1 MFPPF
6 FALRRVKVKT
16 RLRNFPDAGLVM
28 LHQPGSP
35 SMPQALF
42 LAGTIVVSA
51 ALIVLG
57 CLAIFAGVSRLRQ
70 GVVQKD
76 ASAEQG
82 ALFIFRDQTLIDCS
96 ARAQSLLLSLAGTGA
111 QCADRTPWSMLRDYL
126 IPRFPGVDAAMADL
140 SRSGSVR
147 LDAADG
153 GALSLTASHVN
164 GIVHLRLSD
173 CSDESALL
181 AMDRLGYDALQK
193 ELRTM
198 RFVLRHMPGFV
209 WQENADGQVIWANS
223 AYLKALD
230 QGPESDSIISWPLPK
245 IFDAPKPSAQSRIAL
260 ELEGKTRWFSHVEV
274 SDDECTTHFANPID
288 STVQSETARRQTLQ
302 TLTHTFSALPIGL
315 ALFDS
320 DRRLQVFNPALVDL
334 TGLQPLF
341 LAARP
346 SFEQVLYSLRES
358 RMLPEPKDFNSWR
371 KEILDLETAAES
383 GDYAEE
389 WSLDSGKTY
398 LVTGRPQPDGAIA
411 LFMQDITSEATL
423 TRSFR
428 AEIDTAQNA
437 LNGLEQA
444 IVIFGLNGQTL
455 LSNVEYSKLW
465 NTDPCSDLADR
476 GLSQAISI
484 WSEACEPTTFWARL
498 AEFVASRL
506 RDPEA
511 GQQRSQISGSAK
523 LLSGDVMRMKACRL
537 AGGSTMVLFD
547 MRSPTSVNRPLPPER
562 NHASHPQAAPR
573 PEPVEAAHA
582 NMLTPQ
588 SPGDEG
594 ARKILTARHAGNR
607 ARA

>member
-1 MFPPF
+1 
-6 FALRRVKVKT
+6 
-16 RLRNFPDAGLVM
+16 
-28 LHQPGSP
+28 
-35 SMPQALF
+35 MPQALF
-42 LAGTIVVSA
+42 LAGTIVISA
-51 ALIVLG
+51 ALIVSG
-57 CLAIFAGVSRLRQ
+57 CLAIFAGLSRRRQ
-70 GVVQKD
+70 GVAPKED
-76 ASAEQG
+76 GAEQG
-82 ALFIFRDQTLIDCS
+82 ALFIFREQTLIDCS
-96 ARAQSLLLSLAGTGA
+96 ARAQALLLSLSGTGTQRA
-111 QCADRTPWSMLRDYL
+111 EQSPWLMLRDYL
-126 IPRFPGVDAAMADL
+126 IPRFPGIDAALAGL
-140 SRSGSVR
+140 SHKGCVQ
-147 LDAADG
+147 LDAA
-153 GALSLTASHVN
+153 GAPQLSLTASYLN
-164 GIVHLRLSD
+164 GLVHLRLSD

-198 RFVLRHMPGFV
+198 RFVLRHMPGLV

-223 AYLKALD
+223 AYLRALE
-230 QGPESDSIISWPLPK
+230 QGPEAETILSWPLPK
-245 IFDAPKPSAQSRIAL
+245 VFDAPNPSPQSRLAL
-260 ELEGKTRWFSHVEV
+260 EQEGKTRWFSHVAV
-274 SDDECTTHFANPID
+274 TDDGCTTHFANPID
-288 STVQSETARRQTLQ
+288 AAVQSETARRQTLQ

-371 KEILDLETAAES
+371 KEILDMELAAEN

-437 LNGLEQA
+437 LDGLEQA
-444 IVIFGLNGQTL
+444 VVIFGLNGQTL
-455 LSNVEYSKLW
+455 LSNAEYSNLW
-465 NTDPCSDLADR
+465 NMDPCSDLADR
-476 GLSQAISI
+476 GLSQAISV

-506 RDPEA
+506 RDPDS
-511 GQQRSQISGSAK
+511 GQQRPHISGSAK
-523 LLSGDVMRMKACRL
+523 LLSGEVMRMKACRL
-537 AGGSTMVLFD
+537 AGGSTMLLFD
-547 MRSPTSVNRPLPPER
+547 LHSPPYLNRQVKPDIDREIQPQLAARSDPAEPSRASMPPVQGSREE
-562 NHASHPQAAPR
+562 N
-573 PEPVEAAHA
+573 
-582 NMLTPQ
+582 
-588 SPGDEG
+588 
-594 ARKILTARHAGNR
+594 ARKTRTARHAGNR
-607 ARA
+607 VRA

>member
-1 MFPPF
+1 
-6 FALRRVKVKT
+6 
-16 RLRNFPDAGLVM
+16 
-28 LHQPGSP
+28 
-35 SMPQALF
+35 MPQALF
-42 LAGTIVVSA
+42 LAGTIVISA
-51 ALIVLG
+51 ALIVSG
-57 CLAIFAGVSRLRQ
+57 CLAIFAGLSRRRQ
-70 GVVQKD
+70 GVAPKED
-76 ASAEQG
+76 GAEQG
-82 ALFIFRDQTLIDCS
+82 ALFIFREQTLIDCS
-96 ARAQSLLLSLAGTGA
+96 ARAQALLLSLSGTGTQRA
-111 QCADRTPWSMLRDYL
+111 EQSPWLMLRDYL
-126 IPRFPGVDAAMADL
+126 IPRFPGIDAALAGL
-140 SRSGSVR
+140 SHKGCVQ
-147 LDAADG
+147 LDAA
-153 GALSLTASHVN
+153 GAPQLSLTASYLN
-164 GIVHLRLSD
+164 GLVHLRLSD

-198 RFVLRHMPGFV
+198 RFVLRHMPGLV

-223 AYLKALD
+223 AYLRALE
-230 QGPESDSIISWPLPK
+230 QGPEAETILSWPLPK
-245 IFDAPKPSAQSRIAL
+245 VFDAPNPSPQSRLAL
-260 ELEGKTRWFSHVEV
+260 EQEGKTRWFSHVAVTE
-274 SDDECTTHFANPID
+274 DGCTTHFANPID
-288 STVQSETARRQTLQ
+288 AAVQSETARRQTLQ

-371 KEILDLETAAES
+371 KEILDMELAAEN

-437 LNGLEQA
+437 LDGLEQA
-444 IVIFGLNGQTL
+444 VVIFGLNGQAL
-455 LSNVEYSKLW
+455 LSNAEYSNLW
-465 NTDPCSDLADR
+465 NMDPCSDLADR
-476 GLSQAISI
+476 GLSQAISV

-506 RDPEA
+506 RDPDS
-511 GQQRSQISGSAK
+511 GQQRPHISGSAK
-523 LLSGDVMRMKACRL
+523 LLSGEVMRMKACRL
-537 AGGSTMVLFD
+537 AGGSTMLLFD
-547 MRSPTSVNRPLPPER
+547 LHSPPYLNRQVEPDIDREIQPQLAARSDPAEPARASMLPVQGSREE
-562 NHASHPQAAPR
+562 N
-573 PEPVEAAHA
+573 
-582 NMLTPQ
+582 
-588 SPGDEG
+588 
-594 ARKILTARHAGNR
+594 ARKTRTARHAGNR
-607 ARA
+607 VRA

>member
-1 MFPPF
+1 
-6 FALRRVKVKT
+6 
-16 RLRNFPDAGLVM
+16 
-28 LHQPGSP
+28 
-35 SMPQALF
+35 MPQALF
-42 LAGTIVVSA
+42 LAGTIVLSA

-70 GVVQKD
+70 SAPQKD
-76 ASAEQG
+76 DPADQG
-82 ALFIFRDQTLIDCS
+82 ALFIFRDQTLLDCS
-96 ARAQSLLLSLAGTGA
+96 ARAQSLLLSLAGTGT
-111 QCADRTPWSMLRDYL
+111 QGADQTPWSMLRDYL
-126 IPRFPGVDAAMADL
+126 IPRFPGVDAAMAGL
-140 SRSGSVR
+140 SHAGCIR
-147 LDAADG
+147 LDAANG
-153 GALSLTASHVN
+153 GPLSLTASYVN

-181 AMDRLGYDALQK
+181 AMDRLSYDALQK
-193 ELRTM
+193 ELATM

-209 WQENADGQVIWANS
+209 WQENAEGQVIWANS
-223 AYLKALD
+223 AYLRALD
-230 QGPESDSIISWPLPK
+230 QGSESDSILSWPLPK
-245 IFDAPKPSAQSRIAL
+245 IFDAPKPSPQSRLAL
-260 ELEGKTRWFSHVEV
+260 ELEGKTRWFSHVEIP
-274 SDDECTTHFANPID
+274 DDECTTHFANPID
-288 STVQSETARRQTLQ
+288 ATVQSETARRQTLQ

-371 KEILDLETAAES
+371 KEILDMELAAES

-455 LSNVEYSKLW
+455 LSNVEYSNLW

-506 RDPEA
+506 RDPDS
-511 GQQRSQISGSAK
+511 GQQRPHISGSAT

-547 MRSPTSVNRPLPPER
+547 VRSQSAVNRYVSHDKNQAMPPLPV
-562 NHASHPQAAPR
+562 PR
-573 PEPVEAAHA
+573 PEPAEAAHA
-582 NMLTPQ
+582 NVLTAQ
-588 SPGDEG
+588 SSREESV
-594 ARKILTARHAGNR
+594 RKILTARHAGNR